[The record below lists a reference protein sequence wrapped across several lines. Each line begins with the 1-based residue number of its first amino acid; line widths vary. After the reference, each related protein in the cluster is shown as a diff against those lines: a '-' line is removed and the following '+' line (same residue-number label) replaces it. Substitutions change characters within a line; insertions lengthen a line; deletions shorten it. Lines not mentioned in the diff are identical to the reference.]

1 MDNQDYFN
9 NINTTIKNYFKI
21 LVNVYTI
28 FVFRKIKN
36 TN

>member
-21 LVNVYTI
+21 LVDEIPN
-28 FVFRKIKN
+28 FLKR
-36 TN
+36 